1 VARILV
7 VDDDRDIQT
16 LIRARLV
23 REGHQVLIASD
34 GPSALAALHG
44 RDLPEVAVLDVGMPM
59 MDGFTLAEKLHEQPG
74 LEDLPIVF
82 LSARVGDQDVQRGLS
97 MGARYLTKPFMA
109 GALIHFVQL
118 ALQER
123 PVVTG
128 W

>member
-1 VARILV
+1 MARILV
-7 VDDDRDIQT
+7 VDDDRDILA
-16 LIRARLV
+16 LIRARLA
-23 REGHQVLIASD
+23 REGHQVLTASD
-34 GPSALAALHG
+34 GPSALMALQG
-44 RDLPEVAVLDVGMPM
+44 KDLPEVAVLDIGMPM

-74 LEDLPIVF
+74 LENLPIVF
-82 LSARVGDQDVQRGLS
+82 LTARVGDQDVQRGLK

-109 GALIHFVQL
+109 GALIHFVEM